1 MENMVVAA
9 HVGAPRGL
17 RGEVTLHLA
26 TDRADT
32 CLAPGE
38 VVKTMN
44 PDFPVLTVERL
55 VYAKGKAYAF
65 FEEVRDRND
74 SEALTGTDLLVPEEL
89 EDDAWYPRELEGLP
103 VLDLAG
109 QTLGTVIKLEL
120 GAAQDRLLV
129 KTDSGDV
136 MVPFV
141 EALVPVVDVAAGKI
155 IVDAPEGLF

>member
-1 MENMVVAA
+1 MVVAA

-17 RGEVTLHLA
+17 KGEVILHLA

-38 VVKTMN
+38 VVQSTN
-44 PDFPVLTVERL
+44 PGFRTLTVERL
-55 VYAKGKAYAF
+55 MYAKGKAYAF

-74 SEALTGTDLLVPEEL
+74 SEALRGADILVPEEL
-89 EDDAWYPRELEGLP
+89 EDDAWYPRELEGLD
-103 VLDLAG
+103 VLDVNG
-109 QTLGTVIKLEL
+109 VKLGTVIKLEL
-120 GAAQDRLLV
+120 GMAQDRLLV
-129 KTDSGDV
+129 KTDGEDV